1 MIHYVLIIMKLDKDS
16 TSSKSQI
23 AEIIAA
29 VVVIVMIIL
38 VTVALI
44 LIVIVVIRRKQR
56 KKVCFLHNI
65 ILLLLIVLLQGILP
79 MTLNNNSHNPVNIE
93 LDIRSDEIIEDDID
107 MKREEDS
114 GCSSHMSSTQSS
126 VVKEI
131 TYATLSEMKSP
142 KPSSPKPSPKEP
154 SPKVPPVKYEDIDF
168 KATQVGLHTEFI
180 VW

>member
-1 MIHYVLIIMKLDKDS
+1 
-16 TSSKSQI
+16 
-23 AEIIAA
+23 
-29 VVVIVMIIL
+29 MIIL
-38 VTVALI
+38 VMVTLI
-44 LIVIVVIRRKQR
+44 LIVMVYIMFRRKQR

-65 ILLLLIVLLQGILP
+65 ILLLQIVLLQVILP
-79 MTLNNNSHNPVNIE
+79 MTVNTNSHNPVNIE

-114 GCSSHMSSTQSS
+114 GCSSHMSTTQSS

-142 KPSSPKPSPKEP
+142 KPSSPKPSPK
-154 SPKVPPVKYEDIDF
+154 VPPVKYEDIDF
-168 KATQVGLHTEFI
+168 KATQVGVHREYI